1 MSVRPSFPSFP
12 SSPSSPGRASPPP
25 DASVAFS
32 GEVGHRTITSA
43 DVVLFGG
50 STGDYARMHF
60 DHGLA
65 AGEPGRPA
73 PIVHG
78 LLSASWVLGALSAQA
93 PERLAIGDPDA
104 SIVAYDVRLERAMRI
119 GDRFALRYRPSSEAA
134 DPALDP
140 DPERDTGFEVLNQ
153 RGERTGRGTVSVRR
167 HFVGPPPAAMARPEW
182 NRGVGPGALYAE
194 DLLDFGPRGES
205 LGRTVCEADVVGF
218 TNLTAER
225 NPLYL
230 NRIFAGGGRFA
241 GPIVPPIWTFCLA
254 FGDFLRDLLAAP
266 LPATGLAGHVGDR
279 FRCHAPVRVGDTLRT
294 RHRPLRVTP
303 SRSRPRMSVV
313 HFALQLLDERDAV
326 VQDGEVAMFIPNR
339 GARD

>member
-1 MSVRPSFPSFP
+1 MLSE
-12 SSPSSPGRASPPP
+12 
-25 DASVAFS
+25 ASVAFS
-32 GEVGHRTITSA
+32 GEIGHRTITVA

-78 LLSASWVLGALSAQA
+78 LLSASWVLGALTAQA
-93 PERLAIGDPDA
+93 AERLAIGDPDA
-104 SIVAYDVRLERAMRI
+104 SIAAYEVRLERSMRI
-119 GDRFALRYRPSSEAA
+119 GDRFALRYRPSSQSA
-134 DPALDP
+134 DPALDA
-140 DPERDTGFEVLNQ
+140 DSDLDTAFEVLNQ
-153 RGERTGRGTVSVRR
+153 RGERTARGTVSVRR
-167 HFVGPPPAAMARPEW
+167 GFVGTPPAAMARADG
-182 NRGVGPGALYAE
+182 NRGTGPGTLYAE
-194 DLLDFGPRGES
+194 DLLEYGPRGES
-205 LGRTVCEADVVGF
+205 PGRTVCEADVVGF

-230 NRIFAGGGRFA
+230 NRIFSAGGRF
-241 GPIVPPIWTFCLA
+241 GSPIVPPIWTFCLA

-279 FRCHAPVRVGDTLRT
+279 FRCHAPVRIGDTLRT

-303 SRSRPRMSVV
+303 SRSQPRMSVV
-313 HFALQLLDERDAV
+313 HFALQLLDERDTV
-326 VQDGEVAMFIPNR
+326 VQDGEVAMFVPNR
-339 GARD
+339 GGQG